1 MAFEEILSVLEQELH
16 KRKVLLEGRGD
27 RLEVAEQQLM
37 ALQEDNQKLR
47 DRIGALEA
55 GNQDGG
61 INWRRRYEKLTG
73 RHGRTV
79 DALRQTIAEQ
89 GEEIQRLQAELHRYA
104 REIAD
109 RAETHSRV
117 REENALMHMELMDLR
132 RKLDKATGDC
142 MQDEENGQP
151 TEENAC
157 VQEGLIRNMRA
168 IAEWEEDDHDA
179 V

>member
-47 DRIGALEA
+47 DRIAELEA
-55 GNQDGG
+55 GKQDGG

-79 DALRQTIAEQ
+79 DALRRTIAEQ

-132 RKLDKATGDC
+132 RKLDQGTEKK
-142 MQDEENGQP
+142 EEGQ
-151 TEENAC
+151 
-157 VQEGLIRNMRA
+157 
-168 IAEWEEDDHDA
+168 DA

>member
-1 MAFEEILSVLEQELH
+1 MAFEEILGLVEGELH
-16 KRKVLLEGRGD
+16 NRRLLLEGKGELLKTRENQ
-27 RLEVAEQQLM
+27 LSQLQEENQQL
-37 ALQEDNQKLR
+37 Q
-47 DRIGALEA
+47 DRILELKV
-55 GNQDGG
+55 GPKDGG

-79 DALRQTIAEQ
+79 DELRRTITAQ

-132 RKLDKATGDC
+132 RKLDQGAEKKEA
-142 MQDEENGQP
+142 GQ
-151 TEENAC
+151 
-157 VQEGLIRNMRA
+157 
-168 IAEWEEDDHDA
+168 DA

>member
-1 MAFEEILSVLEQELH
+1 MAFEEILGVLEQELH

-27 RLEVAEQQLM
+27 RLEVAEQQLT

-55 GNQDGG
+55 GKQDGG

-79 DALRQTIAEQ
+79 DALRQTIAALRQ
-89 GEEIQRLQAELHRYA
+89 TIDAQDEEIQRLHAELHRYA

-132 RKLDKATGDC
+132 RKLDQGTEKK
-142 MQDEENGQP
+142 EEGQ
-151 TEENAC
+151 
-157 VQEGLIRNMRA
+157 
-168 IAEWEEDDHDA
+168 DA